1 MTAESKGV
9 WRCNTAAAESR
20 LIGVE
25 ESIERCN
32 ERVLLKYTP
41 LRHWHSVDRSR
52 NGRQQCVLQRHSPA
66 LAIHLPH
73 RLHNCRK
80 RGQLRRLA
88 DAPPLHMI
96 PLTACPTKRAIG
108 GGLSTTQECCE
119 NGAGR
124 TFISICTFPTSNSLF
139 CIHVEDCP
147 FSHCS
152 SQTDDAD
159 QDAAGPDGQ
168 RRSPHNVLAND
179 VGSSD
184 SLCLGE
190 RWQDEVRRAHRAG
203 PESGCRR
210 AGAEGRV
217 ESEGVGREDLPR
229 CRADRGRGRG
239 QAAARPIDPE
249 RCLRDP
255 VHGSEL
261 QDAQCVLR
269 RSKRSRRC

>member
-1 MTAESKGV
+1 MCAPATFTSLGNPSAASPPQLPKA
-9 WRCNTAAAESR
+9 WAASATCRCPS
-20 LIGVE
+20 
-25 ESIERCN
+25 
-32 ERVLLKYTP
+32 TP
-41 LRHWHSVDRSR
+41 PDSAHGLPHQARHW
-52 NGRQQCVLQRHSPA
+52 
-66 LAIHLPH
+66 
-73 RLHNCRK
+73 
-80 RGQLRRLA
+80 
-88 DAPPLHMI
+88 
-96 PLTACPTKRAIG
+96 

-168 RRSPHNVLAND
+168 RRSPHNVLANE